1 MSPTTF
7 SIEWPSRSS
16 SPPSRSS
23 SSSGVCIPSTAFPHP
38 PTACVGPR
46 FIVWCVVVV
55 VAFVCRADTLHAMRN
70 TTEQREGA
78 YDIGFFRSWKA
89 RAFVPPLN
97 TNPPPVPSPT
107 CTPIAAL
114 PSLAVAVVVRRVVSL
129 VASCRAFIAVN
140 GVIYLGQV
148 AFIVVF
154 IVVDDHKR
162 EGARATHG
170 PSSNRRPF
178 LVVLMMMRDPRVP

>member
-1 MSPTTF
+1 VAF
-7 SIEWPSRSS
+7 ALFF
-16 SPPSRSS
+16 
-23 SSSGVCIPSTAFPHP
+23 TAFTLVIFFWYVHSLPPLFLIP

-46 FIVWCVVVV
+46 FIVWCVVV
-55 VAFVCRADTLHAMRN
+55 VCRADTLHAMRN

-89 RAFVPPLN
+89 RAFVPPSKHQS
-97 TNPPPVPSPT
+97 PSSIPA
-107 CTPIAAL
+107 CPPIAAL

-129 VASCRAFIAVN
+129 AASCRAFIVVN

-162 EGARATHG
+162 EGARAIHA
-170 PSSNRRPF
+170 PSSNRPPF
-178 LVVLMMMRDPRVP
+178 LVVLMMRDPRVP